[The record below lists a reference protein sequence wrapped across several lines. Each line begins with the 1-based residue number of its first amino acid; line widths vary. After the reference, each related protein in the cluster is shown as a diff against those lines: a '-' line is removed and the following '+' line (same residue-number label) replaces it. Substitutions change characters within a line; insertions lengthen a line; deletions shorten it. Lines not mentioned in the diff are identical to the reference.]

1 MIGKSDLP
9 NLPGRFLLPD
19 PLFHPQFFQ
28 FLPGWNVRQHMHE
41 VIINVIGLQAAQFLL
56 KHFFHAI
63 DRLDQIMRKLCGKVD
78 FLPAMIPV

>member
-1 MIGKSDLP
+1 MIRIPVYLRDMYDAKHL
-9 NLPGRFLLPD
+9 
-19 PLFHPQFFQ
+19 
-28 FLPGWNVRQHMHE
+28 V
-41 VIINVIGLQAAQFLL
+41 QAAQFLL